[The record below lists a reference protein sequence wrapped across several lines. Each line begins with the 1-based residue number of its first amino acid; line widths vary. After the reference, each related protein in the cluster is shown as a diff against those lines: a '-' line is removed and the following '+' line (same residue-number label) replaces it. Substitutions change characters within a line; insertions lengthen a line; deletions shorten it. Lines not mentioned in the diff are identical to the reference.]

1 MATKRVLLQNGNQ
14 FFFGNTF
21 SDIVD
26 ISDSFGDNACM
37 NAEIFRHNLREML
50 RVKGLKQREF
60 AEKAGLSYPWVRKVC
75 SQGLTRAED
84 RNREQLEKVCE
95 FLGVTPVEEMWHP
108 KLLDRQEEA
117 SAYAAKVEE
126 VLRACRLNNEY
137 FPYESVGEISVTD
150 FVNQI
155 EKVYEAFQVHRRSIE
170 EGQRRSIEATQKPK
184 KARSSSSQAS
194 DYAEKIRSLLRDD
207 RPELQEPISEILQLI
222 DGAYHFDDGKRL
234 EQRLRK
240 EHPDGHKRWLSSF
253 GGNVGQVIIELA
265 SAVPGQDEDE
275 FLDYL
280 ADHEPPDK
288 GDAIRVLHSFKQR
301 QTEETTSEDDE
312 WDCELEAYLRAG
324 KQVQQ
329 EPDSSGLPE
338 RFRNHLIRPR
348 PT

>member
-1 MATKRVLLQNGNQ
+1 MLDIRS
-14 FFFGNTF
+14 FF
-21 SDIVD
+21 SDNSGMD
-26 ISDSFGDNACM
+26 
-37 NAEIFRHNLREML
+37 AETFRHNLREML
-50 RVKGLKQREF
+50 RVKGLKQTEF
-60 AEKAGLSYPWVRKVC
+60 AEKTGLSYPWVRKVC
-75 SQGLTRAED
+75 SQGLTRVED

-117 SAYAAKVEE
+117 SGYAAKVEE

-170 EGQRRSIEATQKPK
+170 EGQRRSVERIQQTANDRR
-184 KARSSSSQAS
+184 ASQGS
-194 DYAEKIRSLLRDD
+194 EYAEKIRSLLRDD
-207 RPELQEPISEILQLI
+207 RSELQQPISEILQLI
-222 DGAYHFDDGKRL
+222 DGACHFDDGKRL
-234 EQRLRK
+234 ELRLRK
-240 EHPDGHKRWLSSF
+240 EHPDAYKRWLSSF
-253 GGNVGQVIIELA
+253 GGNVGEVIIELA
-265 SAVPGQDEDE
+265 STAPGQDEDE

-301 QTEETTSEDDE
+301 QTEEATTEE
-312 WDCELEAYLRAG
+312 AENDCELEAWIQAG

-329 EPDSSGLPE
+329 EPDSSVLPE
-338 RFRNHLIRPR
+338 RFRKHLIPPR
-348 PT
+348 PKRPE